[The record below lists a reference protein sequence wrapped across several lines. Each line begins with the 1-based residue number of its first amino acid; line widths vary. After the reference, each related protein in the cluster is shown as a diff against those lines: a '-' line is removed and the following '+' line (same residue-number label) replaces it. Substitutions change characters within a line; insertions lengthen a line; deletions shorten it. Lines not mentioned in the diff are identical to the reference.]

1 MSAVSAVSVPD
12 MSAVK
17 QANRASEAQGL
28 KTKIKEDVDLPDLSA
43 SDSSKM
49 MNTDMEEILQRN
61 MEELQRKRDSAEA
74 ASDVKIETLVMPRKR
89 FLFFTVPASSLIR
102 WSSVEPASTRPS
114 LMPCRGRCDTRCRG
128 YTRS

>member
-12 MSAVK
+12 MSAVR
-17 QANRASEAQGL
+17 QANRASEALGL

-102 WSSVEPASTRPS
+102 WSSVACSHATWS
-114 LMPCRGRCDTRCRG
+114 HTL
-128 YTRS
+128 

>member
-12 MSAVK
+12 MSAVN
-17 QANRASEAQGL
+17 QANRASEALGL

-102 WSSVEPASTRPS
+102 WSSVAPASTRPS
-114 LMPCRGRCDTRCRG
+114 LMFCRGRYDTRCRG

>member
-102 WSSVEPASTRPS
+102 WSLVEPVSTRPS